1 MSRKLGCDIPE
12 MLDELMPP
20 QDKEGTV
27 IHRFFDELRRGRLVT
42 TRCRGCGSLLW
53 HPRAVCPNCLSKDLV
68 WERLPT
74 TGTVYAFTTV
84 GQKGKPP
91 ITVSLVEL
99 EGTSIRLFTPIEAS
113 YEDLS
118 IGTKVSMSVRRV
130 RGGGVRYVFRPEKGK
145 GGKGRKGRRGE
156 R

>member
-1 MSRKLGCDIPE
+1 

-20 QDKEGTV
+20 QEKEGTA
-27 IHRFFDELRRGRLVT
+27 IYRFFEELRRGRLVT
-42 TRCRGCGSLLW
+42 TRCKACGSLLW
-53 HPRAVCPNCLSKDLV
+53 HPRAVCPACLSKDLE

-84 GQKGKPP
+84 GQRGKPP

-113 YEDLS
+113 YEELS
-118 IGTKVSMSVRRV
+118 IGSKVSMCVRKV
-130 RGGGVRYVFRPEKGK
+130 RGGGVRYVFRPEGGK
-145 GGKGRKGRRGE
+145 GTTGRKGRRGE